1 MKGVKATMQHIVNP
15 RQASFFDPY
24 ERVFSKLA
32 YRRIIE
38 GWQGVFRKAIL
49 EIMPVNT
56 IAGKFSESDGRPTKE
71 LYSMAGL
78 VFIMQFHNWT
88 IEQAAEEYMINLG
101 VQYALNLEP
110 GVQSLSSRTL
120 DRYLAIFRECDI
132 AEKVFRDVTQVLVEA
147 LEKDVSR
154 QRLDSTHIFSN
165 MARFGRTQL
174 MGVVVKRFLTQ
185 VHRHDVL
192 AYKALPEELLARY
205 APAVNRLFG
214 DMVNDIKS
222 RKLIRQQV
230 AEDMLMLIQRFEDTD
245 HADRTTFQQLVRVF
259 KEQCTVEE
267 KRVKIKEKAGS
278 RVLQNPSDSDA
289 TYDGLKGPGYQV
301 QVAETCTDGDVQLI
315 TAVIPQTAAEPDCE
329 AVLPVCR
336 DLQET
341 GLVPEIMLC
350 DAAYGSDANVQNCKA
365 MEVELISPVNR
376 SRRNDGILHVDDFDI
391 DPVTE
396 CVRRCPAGHAPLQST
411 HDPSAGKTRSIFDGA
426 LCRACPSFAKCPTTG
441 KGNRRTFNHTPA
453 QRRNAERLRK
463 EQTSSFR
470 SVYSKRAG
478 IEGTFS
484 RIKSCLG
491 LHRLRVRGSKP
502 VSMAL
507 FLKLAGWNILQAAKS
522 NTLRRKIAAKIWAF
536 STNPFQK
543 WLSIPVF
550 RSLYHLFYR
559 LSRVLHTQ
567 TLCCIQIK

>member
-1 MKGVKATMQHIVNP
+1 MKGVKVAMQHIVNP
-15 RQASFFDPY
+15 QQTSLFDPY

-38 GWQGVFRKAIL
+38 GWQGVFRKVIL
-49 EIMPVNT
+49 EIMPVDI

-101 VQYALNLEP
+101 VQYALNLAP
-110 GVQSLSSRTL
+110 GGQSLSPRTL

-132 AEKVFRDVTQVLVEA
+132 AEKVFHDVTQALVEA

-185 VHRHDVL
+185 VHRHDIL
-192 AYKALPEELLARY
+192 AYETLPAELLARY
-205 APAVNRLFG
+205 APAANRLFG
-214 DMVNDIKS
+214 DTVNDIKS

-230 AEDMLMLIQRFEDTD
+230 AEDMLMLIQWFEDTD
-245 HADRTTFQQLVRVF
+245 HADRTSFKQLVRVF
-259 KEQCTVEE
+259 NEQCTVEE

-278 RVLQNPSDSDA
+278 RVLQNPSDPDA
-289 TYDGLKGPGYQV
+289 TYDGLKGPGYQA

-336 DLQET
+336 DLHEK

-365 MEVELISPVNR
+365 KEVELISPVNR
-376 SRRNDGILHVDDFDI
+376 SRRNDGKMHVDDFDI

-411 HDPSAGKTRSIFDGA
+411 YDPSSGKTRSIFDGA
-426 LCRACPSFAKCPTTG
+426 LCRACPNLAQCPTTG
-441 KGNRRTFNHTPA
+441 KGNRRTFRHTPA
-453 QRRNAERLRK
+453 QRRNAERLKK
-463 EQTSSFR
+463 EETPAFR

-484 RIKSCLG
+484 RIKSCLS

-502 VSMAL
+502 VFMAL

-522 NTLRRKIAAKIWAF
+522 NTLRRKIAAEIWVF
-536 STNPFQK
+536 STNPFPK

-550 RSLYHLFYR
+550 RFHYHLFNR
-559 LSRVLHTQ
+559 PVLRSPLKGFLMHAG
-567 TLCCIQIK
+567 

>member
-1 MKGVKATMQHIVNP
+1 MKGVKVAMQHIVNP
-15 RQASFFDPY
+15 QQTSLFDPY

-38 GWQGVFRKAIL
+38 GWQGVFRKVIL
-49 EIMPVNT
+49 EIMPVDI

-101 VQYALNLEP
+101 VQYALNLAP
-110 GVQSLSSRTL
+110 GGQSLSPRTL

-132 AEKVFRDVTQVLVEA
+132 AEKVFHDVTQALVKA

-185 VHRHDVL
+185 VHRHDIL
-192 AYKALPEELLARY
+192 AYETLPAELLARY
-205 APAVNRLFG
+205 APAANRLFG
-214 DMVNDIKS
+214 DTVNDIKS

-230 AEDMLMLIQRFEDTD
+230 AEDMLMLIQWFEDTD
-245 HADRTTFQQLVRVF
+245 HADRTSFKQLVRVF
-259 KEQCTVEE
+259 NEQCTVEE

-278 RVLQNPSDSDA
+278 RVLQNPSDPDA
-289 TYDGLKGPGYQV
+289 TYDGLKGPGYQA

-336 DLQET
+336 DLHEK

-365 MEVELISPVNR
+365 KEVELISPVNR
-376 SRRNDGILHVDDFDI
+376 SRRNDGKMHVDDFDI

-411 HDPSAGKTRSIFDGA
+411 YDPSSGKTRSIFDGA
-426 LCRACPSFAKCPTTG
+426 LCRACPNLAQCPTTG
-441 KGNRRTFNHTPA
+441 KGNRRTFRHTPA
-453 QRRNAERLRK
+453 QRRNAERLKK
-463 EQTSSFR
+463 EETPAFR

-484 RIKSCLG
+484 RIKSCLS

-502 VSMAL
+502 VFMAL

-522 NTLRRKIAAKIWAF
+522 NTLRRKIAAEIWVF
-536 STNPFQK
+536 STNPFPK

-550 RSLYHLFYR
+550 RFHYHLFNR
-559 LSRVLHTQ
+559 PVLRSPLKGFLMHAG
-567 TLCCIQIK
+567 

>member
-1 MKGVKATMQHIVNP
+1 
-15 RQASFFDPY
+15 
-24 ERVFSKLA
+24 
-32 YRRIIE
+32 
-38 GWQGVFRKAIL
+38 
-49 EIMPVNT
+49 MPVDI
-56 IAGKFSESDGRPTKE
+56 IAGKFSENEGRPTKE

-88 IEQAAEEYMINLG
+88 IDQAAEEYMVNLG

-110 GVQSLSSRTL
+110 GGQSLSPRTL

-132 AEKVFRDVTQVLVEA
+132 AEKVFHDVTQALVEA

-154 QRLDSTHIFSN
+154 QRLDSTHVFSN

-174 MGVVVKRFLTQ
+174 MGVVIKRFLTQ

-192 AYKALPEELLARY
+192 AYEALAEELRARY
-205 APAVNRLFG
+205 KPAANRLFG

-230 AEDMLMLIQRFEDTD
+230 AEDMLMLIQRFEDTE
-245 HADRTTFQQLVRVF
+245 HADRMTFKQLVRVF
-259 KEQCTVEE
+259 NEQCTIEE

-278 RVLQNPSDSDA
+278 RVLQNPSDPDA
-289 TYDGLKGPGYQV
+289 TYDGLKGSGYQV
-301 QVAETCTDGDVQLI
+301 QVAETCTEGDVQFI
-315 TAVIPQTAAEPDCE
+315 TAIIPQTAAEPDCE
-329 AVLPVCR
+329 AVLPVCG
-336 DLQET
+336 DLQEA

-365 MEVELISPVNR
+365 QKVELISPVNR

-396 CVRRCPAGHAPLQST
+396 CVRRCPAGHAPLESAHDLST
-411 HDPSAGKTRSIFDGA
+411 GKTRSIFDGA
-426 LCRACPSFAKCPTTG
+426 VCRACPSFAKCPTTG

-453 QRRNAERLRK
+453 QRRNAERLKK
-463 EQTSSFR
+463 EQTPAFR

-491 LHRLRVRGSKP
+491 LHRLRVRGSKT
-502 VSMAL
+502 VFMAL
-507 FLKLAGWNILQAAKS
+507 WLKLAGWNVLQAAKS
-522 NTLRRKIAAKIWAF
+522 ITLRRKISAAIRVF
-536 STNPFQK
+536 CPNLFPN

-550 RSLYHLFYR
+550 RFHHHLLTVLY
-559 LSRVLHTQ
+559 
-567 TLCCIQIK
+567 

>member
-1 MKGVKATMQHIVNP
+1 MKGVKVAMQHIVNP
-15 RQASFFDPY
+15 QQTSLFDPY

-38 GWQGVFRKAIL
+38 GWQGVFRKVIL
-49 EIMPVNT
+49 EIMPVDI

-101 VQYALNLEP
+101 VQYALNLAP
-110 GVQSLSSRTL
+110 GGQSLSPRTL

-132 AEKVFRDVTQVLVEA
+132 AEKVFHDVTQELVEA

-185 VHRHDVL
+185 VHRHDIL
-192 AYKALPEELLARY
+192 AYETLPAELLARY
-205 APAVNRLFG
+205 APAANRLFG
-214 DMVNDIKS
+214 DTVNDIKS

-230 AEDMLMLIQRFEDTD
+230 AEDMLMLIQWFEDTD
-245 HADRTTFQQLVRVF
+245 HADRTSFKQLVRVF
-259 KEQCTVEE
+259 NEQCTVEE

-278 RVLQNPSDSDA
+278 RVLQNPSDPDA
-289 TYDGLKGPGYQV
+289 TYDGLKGPGYQA

-336 DLQET
+336 DLHEK

-365 MEVELISPVNR
+365 KEVELISPVNR
-376 SRRNDGILHVDDFDI
+376 SRRNDGKMHVDDFDI

-411 HDPSAGKTRSIFDGA
+411 YDPSSGKTRSIFDGA
-426 LCRACPSFAKCPTTG
+426 LCRACPNLAQCPTTG
-441 KGNRRTFNHTPA
+441 KGNRRTFRHTPA
-453 QRRNAERLRK
+453 QRRNAERLKK
-463 EQTSSFR
+463 EETPAFR

-484 RIKSCLG
+484 RIKSCLS

-502 VSMAL
+502 VFMAL

-522 NTLRRKIAAKIWAF
+522 NTLRRKIAAEIWVF
-536 STNPFQK
+536 STNPFPK

-550 RSLYHLFYR
+550 RFHYHLFNR
-559 LSRVLHTQ
+559 PVLRSPLKGFLMHAG
-567 TLCCIQIK
+567 

>member
-1 MKGVKATMQHIVNP
+1 MQHIVNP
-15 RQASFFDPY
+15 LQTSLFDPY
-24 ERVFSKLA
+24 KRVFSNLA
-32 YRRIIE
+32 YCRIVK
-38 GWQGVFRKAIL
+38 GWQGVFRRVIL
-49 EIMPVNT
+49 EIMPVDT
-56 IAGKFSESDGRPTKE
+56 IAGKFSESEGRPTKE

-78 VFIMQFHNWT
+78 VFIMQFQNWT

-110 GVQSLSSRTL
+110 GGQSLSSRTL

-132 AEKVFRDVTQVLVEA
+132 AEKVFQDVTQALVEA

-192 AYKALPEELLARY
+192 AYEALPEELLARY
-205 APAVNRLFG
+205 APAANRLFG
-214 DMVNDIKS
+214 DTVNDIKS

-230 AEDMLMLIQRFEDTD
+230 AEDMLMLIKRFEDTD
-245 HADRTTFQQLVRVF
+245 HADRTTFTQLVRVF
-259 KEQCTVEE
+259 NEQCTVEE
-267 KRVKIKEKAGS
+267 KRVIIKEKAGS
-278 RVLQNPSDSDA
+278 RVLQNPSDPDA
-289 TYDGLKGPGYQV
+289 TYDGLKGSGYKV
-301 QVAETCTDGDVQLI
+301 QVAETCTEGDVQLI

-350 DAAYGSDANVQNCKA
+350 DAAYGSDANVQKCKA
-365 MEVELISPVNR
+365 QEVELISPVNR
-376 SRRNDGILHVDDFDI
+376 SRRKDGIMHVDDFDI

-411 HDPSAGKTRSIFDGA
+411 HDLSTGKTRTIFDGA
-426 LCRACPSFAKCPTTG
+426 LCRTCPNLAQCPTTG
-441 KGNRRTFNHTPA
+441 KGNRRTFHHTPA
-453 QRRNAERLRK
+453 QRRNAERLK
-463 EQTSSFR
+463 EEQTPAFR

-484 RIKSCLG
+484 RTKSCLG

-502 VSMAL
+502 VFMAL

-522 NTLRRKIAAKIWAF
+522 VTSRRKIAAEIRVF
-536 STNPFQK
+536 STNLIPK
-543 WLSIPVF
+543 WLSFSVF
-550 RSLYHLFYR
+550 RFHYHLFNR
-559 LSRVLHTQ
+559 LVLCSPLTGLLIHAA
-567 TLCCIQIK
+567 

>member
-1 MKGVKATMQHIVNP
+1 MKGVKAAMQHIVNP
-15 RQASFFDPY
+15 QQTSLFDPY

-38 GWQGVFRKAIL
+38 GWQGVFRKVIL
-49 EIMPVNT
+49 EIMPVDI
-56 IAGKFSESDGRPTKE
+56 IAGKFSENDGRPTKE

-101 VQYALNLEP
+101 VQYALNLAP
-110 GVQSLSSRTL
+110 GGQSLSPRTL

-132 AEKVFRDVTQVLVEA
+132 AEKVFHDVTQALVEA

-192 AYKALPEELLARY
+192 AYETLPAELLARY
-205 APAVNRLFG
+205 APAANRLFG
-214 DMVNDIKS
+214 DTVNDIKS

-230 AEDMLMLIQRFEDTD
+230 AEDMLMLIQWFEDTD
-245 HADRTTFQQLVRVF
+245 HADRTTFKQLVRVF
-259 KEQCTVEE
+259 NEQCTVEE

-278 RVLQNPSDSDA
+278 RVLQNPSDPDA
-289 TYDGLKGPGYQV
+289 TYDGLKGPGYQA

-315 TAVIPQTAAEPDCE
+315 TAVIPQPAAEPDCE

-336 DLQET
+336 DLHEK

-365 MEVELISPVNR
+365 KEVELISPVNR
-376 SRRNDGILHVDDFDI
+376 SRRNDGKMHVDDFDI

-411 HDPSAGKTRSIFDGA
+411 YDPSSGKTRSIFDGA
-426 LCRACPSFAKCPTTG
+426 LCRACPNLAQCPTTG
-441 KGNRRTFNHTPA
+441 KGNRRTFRHTPA
-453 QRRNAERLRK
+453 QRRNAERLKK
-463 EQTSSFR
+463 EETPAFR

-502 VSMAL
+502 VFMAL

-522 NTLRRKIAAKIWAF
+522 NTLRRKIAAEIWVF
-536 STNPFQK
+536 STNPFPK

-550 RSLYHLFYR
+550 RFHYHLFNR
-559 LSRVLHTQ
+559 LVLRSPLKGLLMHAG
-567 TLCCIQIK
+567 

>member
-1 MKGVKATMQHIVNP
+1 MKGVKAAMQHIVNP
-15 RQASFFDPY
+15 QQTSLFDPY

-38 GWQGVFRKAIL
+38 GWQGVFRKVIL
-49 EIMPVNT
+49 EIMPVDI

-101 VQYALNLEP
+101 VQYALNLAP
-110 GVQSLSSRTL
+110 GGQSLSPRTL

-132 AEKVFRDVTQVLVEA
+132 AEKVFHDVTQALVEA

-192 AYKALPEELLARY
+192 AYETLPAELLARY
-205 APAVNRLFG
+205 APAANRLFG
-214 DMVNDIKS
+214 DTVNDIKS

-230 AEDMLMLIQRFEDTD
+230 AEDMLMLIQWFEDTD
-245 HADRTTFQQLVRVF
+245 HADRTTFKQLVRVF
-259 KEQCTVEE
+259 NEQCTVEE

-278 RVLQNPSDSDA
+278 RVLQNPSDPDA
-289 TYDGLKGPGYQV
+289 TYDGLKGPGYQA

-336 DLQET
+336 DLHEK

-365 MEVELISPVNR
+365 KEVELISPVNR
-376 SRRNDGILHVDDFDI
+376 SRRNDGKMHVDDFDI

-411 HDPSAGKTRSIFDGA
+411 YDPSSGKTRSIFDGT
-426 LCRACPSFAKCPTTG
+426 LCRACPNLAQCPTTG
-441 KGNRRTFNHTPA
+441 KGNRRTFRHTPA
-453 QRRNAERLRK
+453 QRRNAERLKK
-463 EQTSSFR
+463 EETPAFR

-502 VSMAL
+502 VFMAL

-522 NTLRRKIAAKIWAF
+522 NTLRRKIAAEIWVF
-536 STNPFQK
+536 STNPFPK

-550 RSLYHLFYR
+550 RFHYHLFNR
-559 LSRVLHTQ
+559 LVLRSPLKGLLMHAG
-567 TLCCIQIK
+567 

>member
-1 MKGVKATMQHIVNP
+1 MKGVKDAMQHIVNP
-15 RQASFFDPY
+15 QQTSLFDPY

-38 GWQGVFRKAIL
+38 GWQGVFRKVIL
-49 EIMPVNT
+49 EIMPVDI

-101 VQYALNLEP
+101 VQYALNLAP
-110 GVQSLSSRTL
+110 GGQSLSPRTL

-132 AEKVFRDVTQVLVEA
+132 AEKVFHDVTQALVEA

-165 MARFGRTQL
+165 MARYGRTQL

-192 AYKALPEELLARY
+192 AYETLPAELLARY
-205 APAVNRLFG
+205 APAANRLFG
-214 DMVNDIKS
+214 DTVNDIKS

-230 AEDMLMLIQRFEDTD
+230 AEDMLMLIQWFEDTD
-245 HADRTTFQQLVRVF
+245 HADRTTFKQLVRVF
-259 KEQCTVEE
+259 NEQCTVEE

-278 RVLQNPSDSDA
+278 RVLQNPSDPDA
-289 TYDGLKGPGYQV
+289 TYDGLKGPGYQA

-336 DLQET
+336 DLHEK

-365 MEVELISPVNR
+365 KEVELISPVNR
-376 SRRNDGILHVDDFDI
+376 SRRNDGKMHVDDFDI

-411 HDPSAGKTRSIFDGA
+411 YDPSSGKTRSIFDGT
-426 LCRACPSFAKCPTTG
+426 LCRACPNLAQCPTTG
-441 KGNRRTFNHTPA
+441 KGNRRTFRHTPA
-453 QRRNAERLRK
+453 QRRNAERLKK
-463 EQTSSFR
+463 EETPAFR

-502 VSMAL
+502 VFMAL

-522 NTLRRKIAAKIWAF
+522 NTLRRKIAAEIWVF
-536 STNPFQK
+536 STNPFPK

-550 RSLYHLFYR
+550 RFHYHLFNR
-559 LSRVLHTQ
+559 LVLRSPLKGLLMHAG
-567 TLCCIQIK
+567 

>member
-1 MKGVKATMQHIVNP
+1 MHYIVDP
-15 RQASFFDPY
+15 RQSSMFDPY
-24 ERVFSKLA
+24 TQVFSKLG
-32 YRRIIE
+32 YRRIVK
-38 GWQGVFRKAIL
+38 GWQGVFRRVIL
-49 EIMPVNT
+49 EIMPVDT
-56 IAGKFSESDGRPTKE
+56 IAGEFSEGEGRPTKE

-78 VFIMQFHNWT
+78 VFIMQFHDWT
-88 IEQAAEEYMINLG
+88 IEQATEEYMFNLG

-110 GVQSLSSRTL
+110 GGQSLSSRTL

-132 AEKVFRDVTQVLVEA
+132 AEKVFHDVTHALVEA

-154 QRLDSTHIFSN
+154 QRLDSTHVFSN

-174 MGVVVKRFLTQ
+174 MGVVVKRFLAQ
-185 VHRHDVL
+185 VHRHDVS
-192 AYKALPEELLARY
+192 AYDALPEEVRERY
-205 APAVNRLFG
+205 KPAANRLFG
-214 DMVNDIKS
+214 DTKNDIKS
-222 RKLIRQQV
+222 QKLIRQHV
-230 AEDMLMLIQRFEDTD
+230 AEDMLMLIQRFENTG
-245 HADRTTFQQLVRVF
+245 HADRTTFKQLVRVF
-259 KEQCTVEE
+259 NEQCAVEE

-278 RVLQNPSDSDA
+278 RVLQNPSDPDA

-301 QVAETCTDGDVQLI
+301 QIDETCTDGDVQLI

-329 AVLPVCR
+329 AVIPVCR

-341 GLVPEIMLC
+341 GLVPETMLG

-365 MEVELISPVNR
+365 QGIDLISPVNR
-376 SRRNDGILHVDDFDI
+376 SRRNDSKMHVDDFDI

-411 HDPSAGKTRSIFDGA
+411 YDLSKGKTRSIFDSE
-426 LCRACPSFAKCPTTG
+426 LCRACPNLAKCPAKG
-441 KGNRRTFNHTPA
+441 KGKHRTFYHTPA
-453 QRRNAERLRK
+453 QRRNAERLKK
-463 EQTSSFR
+463 EQTPAFR

-491 LHRLRVRGSKP
+491 LHRLRVRESQS

-522 NTLRRKIAAKIWAF
+522 NTLSRKISSAIRVFCSNSIPK
-536 STNPFQK
+536 S
-543 WLSIPVF
+543 LSISFF
-550 RSLYHLFYR
+550 RFHYHLFN
-559 LSRVLHTQ
+559 RVG
-567 TLCCIQIK
+567 LCSLLANLLTNSN

>member
-1 MKGVKATMQHIVNP
+1 MKGVKDAMQHIVNP
-15 RQASFFDPY
+15 QQTSLFDPY

-38 GWQGVFRKAIL
+38 GWQGVFRKVIL
-49 EIMPVNT
+49 EIMPVDI

-101 VQYALNLEP
+101 VQYALNLAP
-110 GVQSLSSRTL
+110 GGQSLSPRTL

-132 AEKVFRDVTQVLVEA
+132 AEKVFHDVTQALVEA

-192 AYKALPEELLARY
+192 AYETLPAELLARY
-205 APAVNRLFG
+205 APAANRLFG
-214 DMVNDIKS
+214 DTVNDIKS

-230 AEDMLMLIQRFEDTD
+230 AEDMLMLIQWFEDTD
-245 HADRTTFQQLVRVF
+245 HADRTTFKQLVRVF
-259 KEQCTVEE
+259 NEQCTVEE

-278 RVLQNPSDSDA
+278 RVLQNPSDPDA
-289 TYDGLKGPGYQV
+289 TYDGLKGPGYQA
-301 QVAETCTDGDVQLI
+301 QVAETCTDGAVQLI

-336 DLQET
+336 DLHEK

-365 MEVELISPVNR
+365 KEVELISPVNR
-376 SRRNDGILHVDDFDI
+376 SRRNDGKMHVDDFDI

-411 HDPSAGKTRSIFDGA
+411 YDPSSGKTRSIFDGT
-426 LCRACPSFAKCPTTG
+426 LCRACPNLAQCPTTG
-441 KGNRRTFNHTPA
+441 KGNRRTFRHTPA
-453 QRRNAERLRK
+453 QRRNAERLKK
-463 EQTSSFR
+463 EETPAFR

-502 VSMAL
+502 VFMAL

-522 NTLRRKIAAKIWAF
+522 NTLRRKIAAEIWVF
-536 STNPFQK
+536 STNPFPK

-550 RSLYHLFYR
+550 RFHYHLFNR
-559 LSRVLHTQ
+559 LVLRSPLKGLLMHAG
-567 TLCCIQIK
+567 

>member
-1 MKGVKATMQHIVNP
+1 MQHIVNP
-15 RQASFFDPY
+15 LQTSLFDPY
-24 ERVFSKLA
+24 KRVFSNLA
-32 YRRIIE
+32 YCRIVK
-38 GWQGVFRKAIL
+38 GWQGVFRRVIL
-49 EIMPVNT
+49 EIMPVDT
-56 IAGKFSESDGRPTKE
+56 IAGKFSESEGRPTKE

-78 VFIMQFHNWT
+78 VFIMQFQNWT

-110 GVQSLSSRTL
+110 GGQSLSSRTL

-132 AEKVFRDVTQVLVEA
+132 AEKVFQDVTQALVEA

-192 AYKALPEELLARY
+192 AYEALPEELLARY
-205 APAVNRLFG
+205 APAANRLFG
-214 DMVNDIKS
+214 DTVNDIKS

-230 AEDMLMLIQRFEDTD
+230 AEDMLMLIKRFEDTD
-245 HADRTTFQQLVRVF
+245 HADRTTFTQLVRVF
-259 KEQCTVEE
+259 NEQCTVEE
-267 KRVKIKEKAGS
+267 KRVIIKEKAGS
-278 RVLQNPSDSDA
+278 RVLQNPSDPDA
-289 TYDGLKGPGYQV
+289 TYDGLKGSGYKV
-301 QVAETCTDGDVQLI
+301 QVAETCTEGDVQLI

-350 DAAYGSDANVQNCKA
+350 DAAYGSDANVQKCKA
-365 MEVELISPVNR
+365 QEVELISPVNR
-376 SRRNDGILHVDDFDI
+376 SRRKDGIMHVDDFDI

-411 HDPSAGKTRSIFDGA
+411 HDLSTGKTRTIFDGA
-426 LCRACPSFAKCPTTG
+426 LCRTCPNLAQCPTTG
-441 KGNRRTFNHTPA
+441 KGNRRTFHHTPA
-453 QRRNAERLRK
+453 QRRNAERLK
-463 EQTSSFR
+463 EEQTPAFR

-484 RIKSCLG
+484 RTKSCLG

-502 VSMAL
+502 VFMAL

-522 NTLRRKIAAKIWAF
+522 VTSRRKIAAEIQVF
-536 STNPFQK
+536 STNLIPK
-543 WLSIPVF
+543 WLSFSVF
-550 RSLYHLFYR
+550 RFHYHLFNR
-559 LSRVLHTQ
+559 LVLCSPLTGLLIHAA
-567 TLCCIQIK
+567 

>member
-1 MKGVKATMQHIVNP
+1 MKGVKVAMQHIVNP
-15 RQASFFDPY
+15 QQTSLFDPY

-38 GWQGVFRKAIL
+38 GWQGVFRKVIL
-49 EIMPVNT
+49 EIMPVDI

-88 IEQAAEEYMINLG
+88 IEQATEEYMFNLG

-110 GVQSLSSRTL
+110 GGQSLSSRTL

-132 AEKVFRDVTQVLVEA
+132 AGKVFHDVTQALVEA

-154 QRLDSTHIFSN
+154 QRLDSTHVFSN

-185 VHRHDVL
+185 VQRHDVL
-192 AYKALPEELLARY
+192 AYEALPEELIERY
-205 APAVNRLFG
+205 KPAANRLFG
-214 DMVNDIKS
+214 DTGNDIKS
-222 RKLIRQQV
+222 QKLIRQQV
-230 AEDMLMLIQRFEDTD
+230 AEDMLMLIQWFEDTD
-245 HADRTTFQQLVRVF
+245 HADRTSFKQLVRVF
-259 KEQCTVEE
+259 NEQCTVEE

-278 RVLQNPSDSDA
+278 RVLQNPSDPDA
-289 TYDGLKGPGYQV
+289 TYDGLKGPGYQA

-336 DLQET
+336 DLHEK

-365 MEVELISPVNR
+365 KEVELISPVNR
-376 SRRNDGILHVDDFDI
+376 SRRNDGKMHVDDFDI

-411 HDPSAGKTRSIFDGA
+411 YDPSSGKTRSIFDGA
-426 LCRACPSFAKCPTTG
+426 LCRACPNLAQCPTTG
-441 KGNRRTFNHTPA
+441 KGNRRTFRHTPA
-453 QRRNAERLRK
+453 QRRNAERLKK
-463 EQTSSFR
+463 EETPAFR

-484 RIKSCLG
+484 RIKSCLS

-502 VSMAL
+502 VFMAL

-522 NTLRRKIAAKIWAF
+522 NTLRRKIAAEIWVF
-536 STNPFQK
+536 STNPFPK

-550 RSLYHLFYR
+550 RFHYHLFNR
-559 LSRVLHTQ
+559 PVLRSPLKGFLMHAG
-567 TLCCIQIK
+567 

>member
-1 MKGVKATMQHIVNP
+1 
-15 RQASFFDPY
+15 
-24 ERVFSKLA
+24 
-32 YRRIIE
+32 
-38 GWQGVFRKAIL
+38 
-49 EIMPVNT
+49 
-56 IAGKFSESDGRPTKE
+56 
-71 LYSMAGL
+71 
-78 VFIMQFHNWT
+78 
-88 IEQAAEEYMINLG
+88 
-101 VQYALNLEP
+101 
-110 GVQSLSSRTL
+110 
-120 DRYLAIFRECDI
+120 
-132 AEKVFRDVTQVLVEA
+132 LVEA

-185 VHRHDVL
+185 VHRHDIL
-192 AYKALPEELLARY
+192 AYETLPAELLARY
-205 APAVNRLFG
+205 APAANRLFG
-214 DMVNDIKS
+214 DTVNDIKS

-230 AEDMLMLIQRFEDTD
+230 AEDMLMLIQWFEDTD
-245 HADRTTFQQLVRVF
+245 HADRTSFKQLVRVF
-259 KEQCTVEE
+259 NEQCTVEE

-278 RVLQNPSDSDA
+278 RVLQNPSDPDA
-289 TYDGLKGPGYQV
+289 TYDGLKGPGYQA

-336 DLQET
+336 DLHEK

-365 MEVELISPVNR
+365 KEVELISPVNR
-376 SRRNDGILHVDDFDI
+376 SRRNDGKMHVDDFDI

-411 HDPSAGKTRSIFDGA
+411 YDPSSGKTRSIFDGA
-426 LCRACPSFAKCPTTG
+426 LCRACPNLAQCPTTG
-441 KGNRRTFNHTPA
+441 KGNRRTFRHTPA
-453 QRRNAERLRK
+453 QRRNAERLKK
-463 EQTSSFR
+463 EETPAFR

-484 RIKSCLG
+484 RIKSCLS

-502 VSMAL
+502 VFMAL

-522 NTLRRKIAAKIWAF
+522 NTLRRKIAAEIWVF
-536 STNPFQK
+536 STNPFPK

-550 RSLYHLFYR
+550 RFHYHLFNR
-559 LSRVLHTQ
+559 PVLRSPLKGFLMHAG
-567 TLCCIQIK
+567 

>member
-1 MKGVKATMQHIVNP
+1 MKGVKAAMQHIVNP
-15 RQASFFDPY
+15 QQTSLFDPY

-38 GWQGVFRKAIL
+38 GWQGVFRKVIL
-49 EIMPVNT
+49 EIMPVDI

-101 VQYALNLEP
+101 VQYALNLAP
-110 GVQSLSSRTL
+110 GGQSLSPRTL

-132 AEKVFRDVTQVLVEA
+132 AEKVFHDVTQALVEV

-174 MGVVVKRFLTQ
+174 MGVVVKRYLTQ

-192 AYKALPEELLARY
+192 AYETLPAELLARY
-205 APAVNRLFG
+205 APAANRLFG
-214 DMVNDIKS
+214 DTVNDIKS

-230 AEDMLMLIQRFEDTD
+230 AEDMLMLIRRFEDTD
-245 HADRTTFQQLVRVF
+245 HADRTTFKQLVRVF
-259 KEQCTVEE
+259 NEQCTVEE

-278 RVLQNPSDSDA
+278 RVLQNPSDPDA
-289 TYDGLKGPGYQV
+289 TYDGLKGPGYQA

-315 TAVIPQTAAEPDCE
+315 TAVIPQPAAEPDCE

-336 DLQET
+336 GLHEK

-365 MEVELISPVNR
+365 KEVELISPVNR
-376 SRRNDGILHVDDFDI
+376 SRRNDGKMHVDDFDI

-411 HDPSAGKTRSIFDGA
+411 HDPSSGKTRSIFDGA
-426 LCRACPSFAKCPTTG
+426 LCRACPNLAQCPTTG
-441 KGNRRTFNHTPA
+441 KSNRRTFRHTPA
-453 QRRNAERLRK
+453 QRRNAERLKK
-463 EQTSSFR
+463 EETPAFR

-502 VSMAL
+502 VFMAL

-522 NTLRRKIAAKIWAF
+522 NTLRRKIAAEIWVF
-536 STNPFQK
+536 STNPFPK

-550 RSLYHLFYR
+550 RFHYHLFNR
-559 LSRVLHTQ
+559 LVLCS
-567 TLCCIQIK
+567 TLKGF

>member
-1 MKGVKATMQHIVNP
+1 MKGVKDAMQHIVNP
-15 RQASFFDPY
+15 QQTSLFDPY

-38 GWQGVFRKAIL
+38 GWQGVFRKVIL
-49 EIMPVNT
+49 EIMPVDI

-101 VQYALNLEP
+101 VQYALNLAP
-110 GVQSLSSRTL
+110 GGQSLSPRTL

-132 AEKVFRDVTQVLVEA
+132 AEKVFHDVTQALVEA

-192 AYKALPEELLARY
+192 AYETLPAELLARY
-205 APAVNRLFG
+205 APAANRLFG
-214 DMVNDIKS
+214 DTVNDIKS

-230 AEDMLMLIQRFEDTD
+230 AEDMLMLIQWFEDTD
-245 HADRTTFQQLVRVF
+245 HADRTTFKQLVRVF
-259 KEQCTVEE
+259 NEQCTVEE

-278 RVLQNPSDSDA
+278 RVLQNPSDPDA
-289 TYDGLKGPGYQV
+289 TYDGLKGPGYQA

-336 DLQET
+336 DLHEK

-365 MEVELISPVNR
+365 KEVELISPVNR
-376 SRRNDGILHVDDFDI
+376 SRRNDGKMHVDDFDI

-411 HDPSAGKTRSIFDGA
+411 YDPSSGKTRSIFDGT
-426 LCRACPSFAKCPTTG
+426 LCRACPNLAQCPTTG
-441 KGNRRTFNHTPA
+441 KGNRRTFRHTPA
-453 QRRNAERLRK
+453 QRRNAERLKK
-463 EQTSSFR
+463 EETPAFR

-502 VSMAL
+502 VFMAL

-522 NTLRRKIAAKIWAF
+522 NTLRRKIAAEIWVF
-536 STNPFQK
+536 STNPFPK

-550 RSLYHLFYR
+550 RFHYHLFNR
-559 LSRVLHTQ
+559 LVLRSPLKGLLMHAG
-567 TLCCIQIK
+567 

>member
-1 MKGVKATMQHIVNP
+1 MKGVKAAMQHIVNP
-15 RQASFFDPY
+15 QQTSLFDPY

-38 GWQGVFRKAIL
+38 GWQGVFRKVIL
-49 EIMPVNT
+49 EIMPVDI

-101 VQYALNLEP
+101 VQYALNLAP
-110 GVQSLSSRTL
+110 GGQSLSPRTL
-120 DRYLAIFRECDI
+120 DRYLAIFRESDI
-132 AEKVFRDVTQVLVEA
+132 AEKVFHDVTQALVEV

-174 MGVVVKRFLTQ
+174 MGVVVKRYLTQ

-192 AYKALPEELLARY
+192 AYETLPAELLARY
-205 APAVNRLFG
+205 APAANRLFG
-214 DMVNDIKS
+214 DTVNDIKS

-230 AEDMLMLIQRFEDTD
+230 AEDMLMLIRRFEDTD
-245 HADRTTFQQLVRVF
+245 HADRTTFKQLVRVF
-259 KEQCTVEE
+259 NEQCTVEE

-278 RVLQNPSDSDA
+278 RVLQNPSDPDA
-289 TYDGLKGPGYQV
+289 TYDGLKGPGYQA

-315 TAVIPQTAAEPDCE
+315 TAVIPQPAAEPDCE

-336 DLQET
+336 GLHEK

-365 MEVELISPVNR
+365 KEVELISPVNR
-376 SRRNDGILHVDDFDI
+376 SRRNDGKMHVDDFDI

-411 HDPSAGKTRSIFDGA
+411 HDPSSGKTRSIFDGA
-426 LCRACPSFAKCPTTG
+426 LCRACPNLAQCPTTG
-441 KGNRRTFNHTPA
+441 KSNRRTFRHTPA
-453 QRRNAERLRK
+453 QRRNAERLKK
-463 EQTSSFR
+463 EETPAFR

-502 VSMAL
+502 VFMAL

-522 NTLRRKIAAKIWAF
+522 NTLRRKIAAEIWVF
-536 STNPFQK
+536 STNPFPK

-550 RSLYHLFYR
+550 RFHYHLFNR
-559 LSRVLHTQ
+559 LVLCS
-567 TLCCIQIK
+567 TLKGF

>member
-1 MKGVKATMQHIVNP
+1 MQYIVDP
-15 RQASFFDPY
+15 RQNCLFDPY
-24 ERVFSKLA
+24 KRVFSKLA
-32 YRRIIE
+32 YRRIVN
-38 GWQGVFRKAIL
+38 GWQGVFRRVIL
-49 EIMPVNT
+49 EIMPVDT
-56 IAGKFSESDGRPTKE
+56 IAGEFSESEGRSTKE

-78 VFIMQFHNWT
+78 VFIMQFRNWT

-110 GVQSLSSRTL
+110 GEQSLSSRTL

-132 AEKVFRDVTQVLVEA
+132 AEKVFHDVTQALVEA

-185 VHRHDVL
+185 VHRHDEL
-192 AYKALPEELLARY
+192 AYEALPEELRERY
-205 APAVNRLFG
+205 KPAANRLFG
-214 DMVNDIKS
+214 DTVNDIKS

-245 HADRTTFQQLVRVF
+245 HADRTTFKQLVRVF
-259 KEQCTVEE
+259 NEQCTVEE
-267 KRVKIKEKAGS
+267 KRVIIKEKAGG
-278 RVLQNPSDSDA
+278 RVLQNPSDPDA

-301 QVAETCTDGDVQLI
+301 QVAETCTEGDVQLI

-336 DLQET
+336 DLQEA

-365 MEVELISPVNR
+365 QEMELISPVNR
-376 SRRNDGILHVDDFDI
+376 SRRNDEIMHVDDFDI
-391 DPVTE
+391 NPFTE
-396 CVRRCPAGHAPLQST
+396 CVRRCPAGHAPLEST
-411 HDPSAGKTRSIFDGA
+411 HDLSTGKTRTIFDGE
-426 LCRACPSFAKCPTTG
+426 LCRACPIFAKCPTTG
-441 KGNRRTFNHTPA
+441 KGNRRTFHHTPA
-453 QRRNAERLRK
+453 QRRNAVRLQN
-463 EQTSSFR
+463 EQTPAFR
-470 SVYSKRAG
+470 SVYNKRAG

-502 VSMAL
+502 VFMAL

-522 NTLRRKIAAKIWAF
+522 NTLRRKIAAEIRVF
-536 STNPFQK
+536 STNPIPK
-543 WLSIPVF
+543 WLSIPVLRF
-550 RSLYHLFYR
+550 YYHLFNR
-559 LSRVLHTQ
+559 LG
-567 TLCCIQIK
+567 LCSPLTDLLMHSC